1 MKLEDKLF
9 LNGFKPDE
17 TGGSHLTITSDE
29 PCRKQC
35 GALGRPCTTFCP
47 AHVYMWEDDHIT
59 VSFNAC
65 LECGACRIGCP
76 FKNIEWRYPRGEFG
90 VTYKN
95 G

>member
-17 TGGSHLTITSDE
+17 QAGSHLKITSHQ
-29 PCRKQC
+29 PCRQKC
-35 GALGRPCTTFCP
+35 EPLGRPCTTFCP
-47 AHVYMWEDDHIT
+47 AQVYKWEDEQIT
-59 VSFNAC
+59 VSYNAC
-65 LECGACRIGCP
+65 LECGACRVGCP
-76 FKNIEWRYPRGEFG
+76 FSNIEWKYPRGEFG